1 MRPAPRILF
10 LTGLAIVATAFV
22 LRGRPVEE
30 ISHFVRVDP
39 NVCTGGQ
46 PETEQFADLAREG
59 IRTVIDLR
67 ESTEQDVA
75 AEEAAAR
82 AVGLAFVHIPVRAAD
97 PRPEQAEAF
106 LAATRDPAVFPIYLH
121 CASGNRAG
129 AFWMI
134 RRMLADGWTEE
145 QAYQEARC
153 IGLRSPNLLDF
164 VQEFVRTRAG
174 R

>member
-1 MRPAPRILF
+1 MRAARRVL
-10 LTGLAIVATAFV
+10 LAILAISAAGDV
-22 LRGRPVEE
+22 LRGGSVEA
-30 ISHFVRVDP
+30 IVHFVRVDA
-39 NVCTGGQ
+39 NFCAGGQ
-46 PETEQFADLAREG
+46 PTPEQFADLAREG

-75 AEEAAAR
+75 EEEAAAR
-82 AVGLAFVHIPVRAAD
+82 AVGLAFVHVPVRAAD

-129 AFWMI
+129 AFWML
-134 RRMLADGWTEE
+134 RRMVVDGWSEE
-145 QAYQEARC
+145 QAYAEARC

-164 VQEFVRTRAG
+164 VYGFVRARAG
-174 R
+174 A